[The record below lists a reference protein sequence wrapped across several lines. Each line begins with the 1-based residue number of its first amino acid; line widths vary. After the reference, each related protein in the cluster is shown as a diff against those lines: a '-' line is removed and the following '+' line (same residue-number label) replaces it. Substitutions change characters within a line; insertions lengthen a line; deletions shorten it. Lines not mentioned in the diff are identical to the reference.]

1 MTCWWEQGPRGI
13 GDLFPSDIRCRM
25 RHDPGPGGY
34 GMLRLAA
41 HYLTGRATRIACLV
55 GVGAALAACSS
66 TEQLAPKFSEAEYG
80 KSSPRVVSGNKKVPD
95 GGGRYMVGKPY
106 RVAGKTYIP
115 QDNPEGYTATGS
127 ASWYG
132 ANFHGRKTAN
142 GEVYDM
148 GDLTAAHPTLPL
160 PSYVRVTNLGN
171 GRSVIVR
178 VNDRGPFSRNRVLD
192 VSAAT
197 ASMLDFKRAGT
208 AKVQVDYI
216 GPAQLDGKD
225 NKMLLASYRDAEDGP
240 ANLPGATMIAS
251 NDTKTRRPLLA
262 FGNKSRPAVDFS
274 VADETLAYGTKHEA
288 TPPMDPLAPLILD
301 AGFASGYAEPD
312 VQVFTRAQAAATA
325 LANGDAFVAAEPP
338 RSLPA
343 PQMVQVGTFSDMSN
357 AKRVASRLSTLGE
370 PVIAEDSTRGRV
382 VHVVRVKVVNASV
395 DPQAVIAAAG
405 QLGLPG
411 AFVMRSAR

>member
-1 MTCWWEQGPRGI
+1 
-13 GDLFPSDIRCRM
+13 
-25 RHDPGPGGY
+25 
-34 GMLRLAA
+34 MLRRAA
-41 HYLTGRATRIACLV
+41 HHLSGRAVRIACLV

-106 RVAGKTYIP
+106 RVAGKTYVP
-115 QDNPEGYTATGS
+115 QDDPEGYTATGT

-178 VNDRGPFSRNRVLD
+178 VNDRGPFSSNRVLD
-192 VSAAT
+192 VSSAT

-208 AKVQVDYI
+208 AKVQVDYV
-216 GPAQLDGKD
+216 GPAQMDGKD
-225 NKMLLASYRDAEDGP
+225 NKMLIASYRDADEGP

-251 NDTKTRRPLLA
+251 NETKTRRPLLA
-262 FGNKSRPAVDFS
+262 FASKPRPAVDFS
-274 VADETLAYGTKHEA
+274 VADETLAVGAAHEA
-288 TPPMDPLAPLILD
+288 TPPADPLAPLILD
-301 AGFASGYAEPD
+301 AGFASGYAEAD

-325 LANGDAFVAAEPP
+325 LANGEAFAVATPP
-338 RSLPA
+338 RALPA
-343 PQMVQVGTFSDMSN
+343 PQMVQVGTFSDISN

-370 PVIAEDSTRGRV
+370 PVIADVDSNGRI
-382 VHVVRVKVVNASV
+382 VHIVRVRVANASA
-395 DPQAVIAAAG
+395 DTQAVIDAAG

-411 AFVMRSAR
+411 AFVMRAAQ

>member
-1 MTCWWEQGPRGI
+1 
-13 GDLFPSDIRCRM
+13 
-25 RHDPGPGGY
+25 
-34 GMLRLAA
+34 MLRQAA
-41 HYLTGRATRIACLV
+41 RYLTGRTGRLACLV

-80 KSSPRVVSGNKKVPD
+80 KSSPRVVNGSKKVPD

-106 RVAGKTYIP
+106 RVAGKTYVP
-115 QDNPEGYTATGS
+115 QDNPEGYTTTGT

-132 ANFHGRKTAN
+132 ANFHGRQTAN

-178 VNDRGPFSRNRVLD
+178 VNDRGPFSRSRVID
-192 VSAAT
+192 VSSAT

-216 GPAQLDGKD
+216 GPAQMDGKD
-225 NKMLLASYRDAEDGP
+225 NKMLVASYRDASEGP
-240 ANLPGATMIAS
+240 AMLPGMGNTMIAA
-251 NDTKTRRPLLA
+251 NETKTRRPLLA
-262 FGNKSRPAVDFS
+262 FGSKSRQAVDFS
-274 VADETLAYGTKHEA
+274 VADETLAFGATHEA
-288 TPPMDPLAPLILD
+288 TPPQDPLAPLILD
-301 AGFASGYAEPD
+301 AGFAQGYAEAD

-325 LANGDAFVAAEPP
+325 LANGDAFDVAEPARP
-338 RSLPA
+338 VPA

-357 AKRVASRLSTLGE
+357 AKRVASRLSKLGE
-370 PVIAEDSTRGRV
+370 PVIAEDNSKGRV
-382 VHVVRVKVVNASV
+382 VHIVRVRVVSASV
-395 DPQAVIAAAG
+395 SPQAVIDAAG
-405 QLGLPG
+405 GLGLPG
-411 AFVMRSAR
+411 AFVMRAAQ